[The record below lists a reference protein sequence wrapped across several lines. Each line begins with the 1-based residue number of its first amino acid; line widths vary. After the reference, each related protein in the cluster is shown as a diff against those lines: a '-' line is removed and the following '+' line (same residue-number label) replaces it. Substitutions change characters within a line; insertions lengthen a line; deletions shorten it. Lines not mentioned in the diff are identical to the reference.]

1 MIKIGITGRQVWS
14 ESGNCALFKCV
25 KSGNIHGI
33 DLLLTHNP
41 EDIERKQLPS
51 LTTPIGIAF
60 ESNQLDVVTTLL
72 KFEPENVL
80 YYWLR
85 SKHSSDSRR
94 RSISFTISTIFLEFR
109 FRKNRKPLEG
119 KFTRER
125 FCFT

>member
-1 MIKIGITGRQVWS
+1 MVELGITGRHVWS

-94 RSISFTISTIFLEFR
+94 RSISFTISTICFKFS
-109 FRKNRKPLEG
+109 FRKSRKFLILRCPN
-119 KFTRER
+119 F
-125 FCFT
+125 F

>member
-1 MIKIGITGRQVWS
+1 MVAIGITGRQIWS

-33 DLLLTHNP
+33 DLLLTQKP
-41 EDIERKQLPS
+41 DDIERKLLPS

-72 KFEPENVL
+72 RFEPENVL
-80 YYWLR
+80 YYWLL

-94 RSISFTISTIFLEFR
+94 RSIRFTISTQAI
-109 FRKNRKPLEG
+109 
-119 KFTRER
+119 
-125 FCFT
+125 